1 MHNFTSFLFLLC
13 LTALSFG
20 CNSTSTQEKE
30 VVQASLATSTPA
42 QDLLPSSF
50 ANTSTGLDKYWYQ
63 GKGELNVYEL
73 EQNRYQGMHTGQAL
87 LIFVTE
93 DFLLDKQVKNDRYQE
108 PVSNS
113 ASILKMNGIT
123 RFTTGIYDYSI
134 MTSVFTPVDTKQQ
147 PRTLKVTQSAQ
158 DWCGQVYTQVNT
170 REGNYEQ
177 QLHSYF
183 ETEADEKRVVNA
195 NLLEEELMNRI
206 RMDYRSLPVGD
217 DLAVIPS
224 LTFLRLRHQTFQT
237 YAATARLE
245 DYTGDQFTGDALK
258 VYTLEYPNLNRT
270 LAIVFSSVS
279 PYYIEGWTD
288 TYPSAFDGVKRSTR
302 AIRKNT
308 LLDNYWTKNANSEMN
323 AQLRS
328 DLGWEK

>member
-1 MHNFTSFLFLLC
+1 MQNFTSFLFFLC
-13 LTALSFG
+13 LTVLFFG
-20 CNSTSTQEKE
+20 CNSTSSQEQE
-30 VVQASLATSTPA
+30 VVQATLDTTPPA
-42 QDLLPSSF
+42 PGLPSSF

-73 EQNRYQGMHTGQAL
+73 EQNRYQGIHAGQAL

-108 PVSNS
+108 PASNS
-113 ASILKMNGIT
+113 VSILKMNGIT
-123 RFTTGIYDYSI
+123 RFTTGLYDYSI
-134 MTSVFTPVDTKQQ
+134 MTSAFTPVDTKQQ

-158 DWCGQVYTQVNT
+158 DWCGQVYTQINT

-183 ETEADEKRVVNA
+183 EAEADQKHTISA
-195 NLLEEELMNRI
+195 NFLEEELMNRI

-217 DLAVIPS
+217 DLEVIPG
-224 LTFLRLRHQTFQT
+224 LTFLRLRHQTFRAYSAMAQ
-237 YAATARLE
+237 LD
-245 DYTGDQFTGDALK
+245 DYTGDHFTGDALK
-258 VYTLEYPNLNRT
+258 VYTLEYPDLNRT
-270 LAIVFSSVS
+270 LAIVFSSVP

-308 LLDNYWTKNANSEMN
+308 LLDDYWTKSSNSEMN
-323 AQLRS
+323 VQLRS